1 MSKRTIIA
9 IVGPSG
15 SGKTTLSLTMYGKYS
30 IPYIASYTTRPM
42 REGETD
48 GVEHTF
54 VSESKMPD
62 RSEMIAY
69 TYFGGYHYWATKS
82 QVKYKPTTYVIDEKG
97 LLELKERFSDEFN
110 IISVYV
116 MRENND
122 VDQERID
129 RDADRVILD
138 ESEYDIVISNHYDNV
153 DDFIKFAPKDLYH
166 RLLYKLGT
174 YADNE

>member
-15 SGKTTLSLTMYGKYS
+15 AGKTTLSLAMFDKYLL
-30 IPYIASYTTRPM
+30 PYIASYTTRPM
-42 REGETD
+42 REGETN

-54 VSESKMPD
+54 VSESEMPD

-97 LLELKERFSDEFN
+97 LIELKERFSNEFN
-110 IISVYV
+110 IVSVYV
-116 MRENND
+116 TRINND
-122 VDQERID
+122 VDQVRID
-129 RDADRVILD
+129 RDADRIILD

-153 DDFIKFAPKDLYH
+153 NDFIKFASKDLYH
-166 RLLYKLGT
+166 RLSHKLGT
-174 YADNE
+174 YADY

>member
-1 MSKRTIIA
+1 MIKRTIIA

-15 SGKTTLSLTMYGKYS
+15 AGKTTLSLAMYGKYDL
-30 IPYIASYTTRPM
+30 PYIASYTTRPM
-42 REGETD
+42 RDGEIN

-54 VSESKMPD
+54 VSESDMPD

-82 QVKYKPTTYVIDEKG
+82 QVKYKPTTYVIDERG
-97 LLELKERFSDEFN
+97 LIELKERFSNEFN
-110 IISVYV
+110 IVSVYV
-116 MRENND
+116 TRINND

-129 RDADRVILD
+129 RDADRIILD

-153 DDFIKFAPKDLYH
+153 DDFIKFASKDLYH
-166 RLLYKLGT
+166 KLSHKLGT
-174 YADNE
+174 YADY